1 MEFND
6 ASGSSDLSAVLVIE
20 GSSYFAEDTS
30 FVGFTGEVRGVHI
43 PFLFCLPV
51 VYATIACSGIA
62 AVQVSCFSEIVLRT
76 FPSVISIVHV
86 N

>member
-1 MEFND
+1 MKFND
-6 ASGSSDLSAVLVIE
+6 TSGSLELSAVLVME

-43 PFLFCLPV
+43 PFFFCRTV
-51 VYATIACSGIA
+51 VNATKACSGIA
-62 AVQVSCFSEIVLRT
+62 AVQVSCFMESIVRT
-76 FPSVISIVHV
+76 FPSVISIVHG

>member
-43 PFLFCLPV
+43 PFCFCRTV
-51 VYATIACSGIA
+51 VNASKACSVIA
-62 AVQVSCFSEIVLRT
+62 AVQVSCFMESIVRT
-76 FPSVISIVHV
+76 FPSVLSIVDG